1 MAEKIYDIIII
12 GGGIAAH
19 TSALYTARAN
29 LNPLV
34 ISGTDLDQLSTTLL
48 VENYPG
54 FPDGI
59 QGPDLISNCKKQAQK
74 FNAKYVEE
82 VAQSCKKNKNLF
94 EIKTDKNVYKARSII
109 IATGASP
116 RKLGIPGEDKY
127 WARGISTC
135 AVCDS
140 PLFKGKEVVVVGGGD
155 SAMEETLALYK
166 FTTKIT
172 LIHRR
177 NEFRA
182 SKIMQD
188 RVLKLKDKVTIL
200 MNTTV
205 TEVLGDGKFVTG
217 VKVKNVKTN
226 KESEIKCQGFFLA
239 IGHIPNTKIL
249 ENFVKLDKEGYII
262 TDKESRTSVEGVYA
276 AGDCQDK
283 LFRQAITSAGTG
295 CQAAIE
301 SERYIEKLKA
311 TKKY

>member
-127 WARGISTC
+127 WAKGISTC

-140 PLFKGKEVVVVGGGD
+140 PLFKRKEVVVVGGGD

-205 TEVLGDGKFVTG
+205 TEVLGDEKFVTG

>member
-127 WARGISTC
+127 WAKGISTC

-140 PLFKGKEVVVVGGGD
+140 PLFKRKEVVVVGGGD